1 MGVATK
7 FKMGQHS
14 PERYTFRYKPG
25 ARHKVSAEV
34 VGKVCSELDDK
45 DMLTPE
51 NLLDA
56 SRPNDAPVHNEF
68 EWNDGVAAEK
78 YRVSQAAALIRHVI
92 VYEKPEEKPDE
103 KRDDEAPK
111 HVVTV
116 NYGDVNGCRAFGSLH
131 VPGGGKERYVATHKM
146 LDDAEMR
153 NILLDNARRELNS
166 FVCKYRQLE
175 GLAGLL
181 RETADNLMDRLP
193 AFEPQSDDD

>member
-14 PERYTFRYKPG
+14 PERYTFKYKPG

-51 NLLDA
+51 NLLDV

-92 VYEKPEEKPDE
+92 VYEKPEEK
-103 KRDDEAPK
+103 DDKPAPVQ
-111 HVVTV
+111 VVAV
-116 NYGDVNGCRAFGSLH
+116 NHGDMNGCRAFGSLH

-146 LDDAEMR
+146 LGDDEMR
-153 NILLDNARRELNS
+153 DILLDNARRELNS
-166 FVCKYRQLE
+166 FVFKYRQLN
-175 GLAGLL
+175 GLASLL
-181 RETADNLMDRLP
+181 REAADSLLDETGDN
-193 AFEPQSDDD
+193 